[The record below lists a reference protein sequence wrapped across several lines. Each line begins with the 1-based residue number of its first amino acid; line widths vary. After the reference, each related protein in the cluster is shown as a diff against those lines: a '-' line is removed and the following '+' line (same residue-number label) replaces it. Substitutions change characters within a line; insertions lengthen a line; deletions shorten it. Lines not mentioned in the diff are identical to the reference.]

1 MVDRAIK
8 VAILA
13 RRFCSHVWLRF
24 PLALSFQLQ
33 KNALKLSEALWTA
46 KSSGSGFSVSLF
58 WPSSTASNL
67 KSQKYSKRRCRRKP
81 KATIKVDVATSTTTP
96 VHLSLFN
103 ANLESLSPNTVDI
116 NSKLTTPGT
125 SAASLPVTNELPVHS
140 PSSKNQSA
148 CSDSCDDRDTVTE
161 PEVNLLSCTE
171 VAYEKRDGTRGVSYC
186 DSSSKYQWTPVVGK
200 RRRLLCQ
207 IMCCD
212 GSLPTTTK
220 NCTQSA
226 QILSLLVLISH
237 IGYPRESISKVYS
250 VWQKT
255 RAPS

>member
-161 PEVNLLSCTE
+161 PEVDLLSCTE
-171 VAYEKRDGTRGVSYC
+171 VAYEKRDGTREYPTVIPLASINGHLWSAREE
-186 DSSSKYQWTPVVGK
+186 DSFA
-200 RRRLLCQ
+200 RLRVATVPSPPPPRTAHNRLRFWVFWFW
-207 IMCCD
+207 
-212 GSLPTTTK
+212 
-220 NCTQSA
+220 SA
-226 QILSLLVLISH
+226 ILDI
-237 IGYPRESISKVYS
+237 PEK
-250 VWQKT
+250 
-255 RAPS
+255 A